1 MDLQELKKR
10 YLEIEKKHKLPP
22 FSKLN
27 EDFEIDKIDKD
38 TDYIARAIRK
48 AMIDKIVNSLNF
60 IEMLLN
66 QMNAPRLYIPFLRTM
81 NGDDK
86 KLMDDLYARL
96 GGLSMLS
103 LELEIDYSEKQE
115 SDAIKKIYESW
126 NSIKPDFRKILSKIK
141 NPSLSQSLIKKE
153 KSYFG

>member
-38 TDYIARAIRK
+38 TGYIARAIRK

-96 GGLSMLS
+96 GGLSLIS
-103 LELEIDYSEKQE
+103 LELEIDY
-115 SDAIKKIYESW
+115 
-126 NSIKPDFRKILSKIK
+126 
-141 NPSLSQSLIKKE
+141 
-153 KSYFG
+153 